1 MKRNIWVWGI
11 VVVIASLVLTASMP
25 LNEANS
31 GNRSVDEKP
40 LVVCTTTILASFAGE
55 VGGEKIDVMSLVP
68 PGLCPAHFDVKPS
81 DVYAISEASLVIKSG
96 IEPWLDD
103 IISSSGNTEVI
114 VHNTGGL
121 GPWNIPP
128 NAVKYVSNITNA
140 LCTAFPENSTYFKQ
154 ESAALCEY
162 INSTALEL
170 KNEAAQYN
178 VNEAKV
184 ICMQWQQ
191 GFVDWLGFD
200 VVKTYKSPEA
210 LSQQEIIDIIDT
222 ANSENVALII
232 DNLQS
237 GTEFGARLASE
248 TKAVHV
254 ILSNFPGA
262 VPNTNNYTTM
272 IRYNCRQLLNG
283 TQSYEI
289 KQGIIN
295 DLEEQVDGL
304 NFEKTLLLTT
314 TIIFIVILYFLFL

>member
-1 MKRNIWVWGI
+1 
-11 VVVIASLVLTASMP
+11 MP

-40 LVVCTTTILASFAGE
+40 LVVCTTTILASFTEE
-55 VGGEKIDVMSLVP
+55 VGGDEIDVMSLVP

-81 DVYAISEASLVIKSG
+81 DVYAISKASLVIESG

-103 IISSSGNTEVI
+103 IISSSGNVDVV
-114 VHNTGGL
+114 VHSTGAL

-162 INSTALEL
+162 INSTALGL

-178 VNEAKV
+178 VNETKV

-200 VVKTYKSPEA
+200 VVKTYRSPES
-210 LSQQEIIDIIDT
+210 LSQQEILDIIDI
-222 ANSENVALII
+222 ARIEDVALVV

-262 VPNTNNYTTM
+262 VPNTSNYTTM
-272 IRYNCRQLLNG
+272 IQYNCMQLLNG
-283 TQSYEI
+283 TQSYKI
-289 KQGIIN
+289 KQGMIS
-295 DLEEQVDGL
+295 DLEGEVDVL

-314 TIIFIVILYFLFL
+314 TIIFLVIALAEAIIIYRKKEK